1 MNRFLVFV
9 SSLTVAAGLLS
20 PSLVRA
26 CPNCQEAIA
35 SSADASSDPAR
46 EPRAYN
52 HSIYLMAGMP
62 YLLLGLL
69 SFKIYQNIR
78 KSDVKM
84 QAMAE
89 ALEDPSEVGTR
100 GEE

>member
-1 MNRFLVFV
+1 MKRFQLF
-9 SSLTVAAGLLS
+9 LGGLICLFGLAWAT
-20 PSLVRA
+20 PARA

-35 SSADASSDPAR
+35 SSANAGSDPAR

-69 SFKIYQNIR
+69 GFKIYKDVR
-78 KSDVKM
+78 KNNAHM
-84 QAMAE
+84 QAMIE
-89 ALEDPSEVGTR
+89 SLENSSDSDPLD
-100 GEE
+100 

>member
-1 MNRFLVFV
+1 MKRFRLF
-9 SSLTVAAGLLS
+9 LGGLICLFGLMWAH
-20 PSLVRA
+20 PARA

-35 SSADASSDPAR
+35 SSANAASDPAR

-69 SFKIYQNIR
+69 GFKIYKDVR
-78 KSDVKM
+78 KSNTHM
-84 QAMAE
+84 QAMIE
-89 ALEDPSEVGTR
+89 SLEKSSDSDPSA
-100 GEE
+100 

>member
-1 MNRFLVFV
+1 MNRFLLFV
-9 SSLTVAAGLLS
+9 GGLALVACLLS
-20 PSLVRA
+20 PAMVRA

-35 SSADASSDPAR
+35 SSADATSDPAR

-69 SFKIYQNIR
+69 SFKIYKNVRQ
-78 KSDVKM
+78 SEVKM
-84 QAMAE
+84 QAMVD
-89 ALEDPSEVGTR
+89 ALEEPSEVKDEG
-100 GEE
+100 